1 MKMIALGLTAVVVA
15 GCALAPE
22 AEIVTSATLPAS
34 PEAAYAA
41 LIDGDAYPDW
51 NPFITSLQGEA
62 QVGETLEIIV
72 DPAGGDPMSF
82 TPEILVA
89 DPGRE
94 LRWLGSAPIPGV
106 FDGEHYFI
114 LEAAEGGTRLTHGE
128 RFSGALLWFMDVETF
143 RTDFEAMNEALAR
156 RLAAE
161 S

>member
-1 MKMIALGLTAVVVA
+1 MKMIALGLTALVVA

-22 AEIVTSATLPAS
+22 GEIVTSATLPAS
-34 PEAAYAA
+34 PEVAYAT
-41 LIDGDAYPDW
+41 LIDGDAYPEW
-51 NPFITSLQGEA
+51 NPFITSLKGEA
-62 QVGETLEIIV
+62 QVGETLEITV
-72 DPAGGDPMSF
+72 DPADGDPMSF

-114 LEAAEGGTRLTHGE
+114 LEATEGGSRLTHGE
-128 RFSGALLWFMDVETF
+128 RFSGVALWFMDVEAF
-143 RTDFEAMNEALAR
+143 RADFEAMNAALAR